1 MTESIVPNQINL
13 TQSQFLNQTPQTD
26 VLNQCK
32 EIITDGIYTVCTETG
47 EVIDYDYDTFFIS
60 NTEGLEKESKVDK
73 LYSHYHRH
81 YALMPNRGLG
91 TIPTKLFERKQSYYT
106 FAFRLST
113 LITNST
119 KKSLFTRIVQKV
131 ISNKIRNKFY
141 IISAFAIKYCDVEFD
156 YAISILLNFLQE
168 DEDTVKQK
176 LSNTIKS
183 LHYILYKLHLSEA
196 EYKAGAEIRRKRVEE
211 YKYNLLLKYGY
222 LNLIDKFSK
231 IYNIYVIKIAV
242 ILLLLKDNRIAEA
255 KELYES
261 PPKLKGYKVR
271 TKRGSKES
279 KKNEESNKSEY
290 IVGFNRFIVEYEIGG
305 QRYVKKLTSILLR
318 TLVFKHARVYSFK
331 IRFTRVRI
339 RDTG

>member
-13 TQSQFLNQTPQTD
+13 TQSQFLNPQYD
-26 VLNQCK
+26 QCK

-60 NTEGLEKESKVDK
+60 NTEGLEKESKADK
-73 LYSHYHRH
+73 LYSHYQRH
-81 YALMPNRGLG
+81 YTLMPNRGLG

-113 LITNST
+113 LITNSK

-131 ISNKIRNKFY
+131 ISTKIRNKFY
-141 IISAFAIKYCDVEFD
+141 IISAFAVKYCDVEFD
-156 YAISILLNFLQE
+156 YVVSILLNFLQE

-183 LHYILYKLHLSEA
+183 LHYILNHKLHLSEA
-196 EYKAGAEIRRKRVEE
+196 EYKAEAEIRRQRVDE

-231 IYNIYVIKIAV
+231 IYNMYVIKIAV
-242 ILLLLKDNRIAEA
+242 ILLLLKDNRFADA
-255 KELYES
+255 KDLYES
-261 PPKLKGYKVR
+261 KPKLKGYKAR

-279 KKNEESNKSEY
+279 KKNEESKHKSEY
-290 IVGFNRFIVEYEIGG
+290 IVGFSHFIVEYEFDG

-331 IRFTRVRI
+331 LRFR
-339 RDTG
+339 

>member
-13 TQSQFLNQTPQTD
+13 TQSQFLNPQHD
-26 VLNQCK
+26 QCK

-113 LITNST
+113 LITNSK

-131 ISNKIRNKFY
+131 ISTKIRNKFY
-141 IISAFAIKYCDVEFD
+141 IISAFAVKYCDVEFD

-176 LSNTIKS
+176 LTNTIKN
-183 LHYILYKLHLSEA
+183 LNYILNYKLHLSEA
-196 EYKAGAEIRRKRVEE
+196 EYKAQVEIRRQRVDN

-231 IYNIYVIKIAV
+231 IYNMYVIKIAV

-261 PPKLKGYKVR
+261 PPKLKGYKAR
-271 TKRGSKES
+271 TKRSSKES
-279 KKNEESNKSEY
+279 KKSEESKQNKSEY
-290 IVGFNRFIVEYEIGG
+290 VVGFNRFIVEYEFDG
-305 QRYVKKLTSILLR
+305 QRYVKKLTSMLLR

-331 IRFTRVRI
+331 LRFT
-339 RDTG
+339 